1 MGTVTILPETPKD
14 PLALIGRRAGICWN
28 ADITNEEKNIKR
40 GISCIESGHGRTME
54 FVDVHMII
62 DGFSARVMREY
73 FRHVGGMTPYLQAS
87 TRYINYKDFDI
98 IRPKSIESN
107 KEALIEFNSTTKQL
121 RETLE
126 NLKDFGI
133 PNEDV
138 ANLLPIGMTTKCVEK
153 RNLRNIVDM
162 SHVRKCSRAYHEF
175 RLDLFPTI
183 ENELKNYSNQWE
195 WIVDNLFKPKC
206 EIYGYCDEA
215 KSCGRKPKKEN

>member
-14 PLALIGRRAGICWN
+14 PLSLIGRRAGICWN
-28 ADITNEEKNIKR
+28 ADITNDEKNIKR

-206 EIYGYCDEA
+206 EIYGYCDEE
-215 KSCGRKPKKEN
+215 KSCGRKPKRQ

>member
-107 KEALIEFNSTTKQL
+107 KEALIEFNSATKQL

-162 SHVRKCSRAYHEF
+162 SHVRKCRRAYHEF

-206 EIYGYCDEA
+206 EIYGYCDEV

>member
-14 PLALIGRRAGICWN
+14 PLSLIGRRAGICWN
-28 ADITNEEKNIKR
+28 ADITNDEKNIKR

-87 TRYINYKDFDI
+87 TRYINYEDFNI

-107 KEALIEFNSTTKQL
+107 KEALIEFNSATKQL

-126 NLKDFGI
+126 NLKDLGI

-138 ANLLPIGMTTKCVEK
+138 ANLLPFGMTTKCVEK

-183 ENELKNYSNQWE
+183 ENELKNYSDQWN
-195 WIVDNLFKPKC
+195 WIVYNLFKPKC
-206 EIYGYCDEA
+206 EIYGYCDEV
-215 KSCGRKPKKEN
+215 KSCGRKPKRQ

>member
-107 KEALIEFNSTTKQL
+107 KEALIEFNSATKQL

-138 ANLLPIGMTTKCVEK
+138 ANLLPFGMTTKCVEK

-195 WIVDNLFKPKC
+195 WIADNLFKPKC
-206 EIYGYCDEA
+206 EVYGYCDEA
-215 KSCGRKPKKEN
+215 KSCGRKPKKEK